1 MKYLVCTL
9 FFSFFLIVSSNA
21 QIEFANRPSP
31 PAKVNATIING
42 ATVDLSYSSP
52 AVNGRM
58 IWGGLVPYNQ
68 VWRTGANEANVFET
82 DKDLLVNG
90 QKLPAGKYSLFTIP
104 GEKEWTVIFNKEW
117 NQWGTMKYNSADDVL
132 RVTTKPQKSRQFNE
146 RLKFTLEDSVLSLLW
161 ENLQINLLLE

>member
-1 MKYLVCTL
+1 MKYLSGIL
-9 FFSFFLIVSSNA
+9 FFSCFLVVSTSA

-42 ATVDLSYSSP
+42 ATISLSYSSP
-52 AVNGRM
+52 AVNGRTV
-58 IWGGLVPYNQ
+58 WGSLVPYNQ
-68 VWRTGANEANVFET
+68 VWRTGANEANIFET
-82 DKDLLVNG
+82 DKEILVNG

-117 NQWGTMKYNSADDVL
+117 NQWGTMKYNSSNDVL
-132 RVTTKPQKSRQFNE
+132 RVKTNPQKSMQFNE

-161 ENLQINLLLE
+161 DNLQINLLLQ